1 MNISQQKLD
10 EFQAR
15 MSNWVSSQGLF
26 FQLTH
31 GGSVQGAQSTILG
44 WLGRM
49 ILRFS
54 VLAFLASLVSVLIL
68 VSRPGSAKFHA
79 ALTEKVSGALAAD
92 EVTVGPIKKKQG
104 NVEVSSLDLVGSPE
118 SFYEKLKIRD
128 LKTRMGLLSGVV
140 GQWDGEVIS
149 IGELEGTIKSGS
161 EDSSGGVIFDAL
173 FARNESYTFDR
184 VEVFDVSLDWGYSE
198 VTAGRIEN
206 SSLRAMRQED
216 GWSMTFTGGRFSQNW
231 LQDLEIVKVECEMTS
246 EGLNVTSAQF
256 TRDGGELSFAAEVTG
271 PISDPQITG
280 SGTMKSL
287 PFDAYLESE
296 VQSFVGGQLSG
307 DFTLGGS
314 PYGPSGVTM
323 SAEIVLGPDDEI
335 VIRDE
340 IRLLDAVSLVDRYR
354 SYKKVGF
361 RSGSFSFETGKRVA
375 AFTDIKLEA
384 KNHMSLEG
392 EFISRPPS
400 TREVDTAIYLEQHG
414 EAPPEN
420 QAPGPANIPGA
431 DGDEV
436 KEFDLADAVKEAREG
451 TTDSLEKIQTIFE
464 SEVFGLEVRRRQ
476 EEARK
481 RFRRVPHLVGVL
493 RLGLHSKAFEAER
506 SKKLSEL
513 YPINEQNNL
522 RWLRVELDHALGK
535 AGSEVAETILL
546 HAKD

>member
-1 MNISQQKLD
+1 
-10 EFQAR
+10 
-15 MSNWVSSQGLF
+15 
-26 FQLTH
+26 
-31 GGSVQGAQSTILG
+31 
-44 WLGRM
+44 M
-49 ILRFS
+49 ILRFA

-92 EVTVGPIKKKQG
+92 TVTVGPIKKKQG

-149 IGELEGTIKSGS
+149 IGELEATIKSGS

-184 VEVFDVSLDWGYSE
+184 VEVFDVSLDWGYSP

-231 LQDLEIVKVECEMTS
+231 LQDLEIVKVACEMTS
-246 EGLNVTSAQF
+246 DGLNVTSAQF
-256 TRDGGELSFAAEVTG
+256 RRDGGELSFTAEVTG

-314 PYGPSGVTM
+314 PYSSSGVTM

-335 VIRDE
+335 VVRDE

-414 EAPPEN
+414 EAPPKN

-481 RFRRVPHLVGVL
+481 RFRRVPYLVGVL

-513 YPINEQNNL
+513 YPIDEQNNL
-522 RWLRVELDHALGK
+522 RWLRVELDDALGK